1 MQVGTLV
8 FLDASSVGVSAFME
22 LVPSGSVSGTFF
34 FREIVSDILI
44 DEHTRRVWRTL
55 AGEFSSILHMS
66 RMKDL
71 ANRSVADPQV
81 SSNRNISP
89 SAQR

>member
-44 DEHTRRVWRTL
+44 DEHTQSLENTRGGVFVNF
-55 AGEFSSILHMS
+55 AHVQNEGFGESERCRPSSL
-66 RMKDL
+66 K
-71 ANRSVADPQV
+71 
-81 SSNRNISP
+81 
-89 SAQR
+89 